1 MKQRS
6 AFARIKFGGREAERG
21 FALLVVLWA
30 IVFLS
35 VLAVA
40 LFDAVRVESQATLY
54 RKEATQAYALAR
66 GAVDAAIFQ
75 LAYPS
80 PAEKE
85 GSHFWQWQLGQRE
98 NTLSFGGGKVELR
111 IVNASGLVD
120 LNRASSEQLAQL
132 FRARGLKRE
141 KAQAL
146 AASIVEWRSPAESE
160 PAVQVF
166 SPSALA
172 GDEPV
177 APFHRPFRSVEEV
190 LNVPGMTRGI
200 FYGTAEFDEEG
211 KIQSRFGVGQD
222 LTVFSGSN
230 QINVNYASEPVLESV
245 PGITSDLVR
254 AIVQE
259 RAKGPFA
266 SLDEVG
272 QRLSVSLPDESL
284 PYLTTGTGPT
294 YTIIAV
300 GRMKG
305 SRVRRSVEAVVEMKP
320 QGSRPYRVIGWCDDD
335 PYLGD

>member
-1 MKQRS
+1 MKQHS
-6 AFARIKFGGREAERG
+6 AFARGKFGGREAEKG

-40 LFDAVRVESQATLY
+40 LFDAVRVESQTTLY
-54 RKEATQAYALAR
+54 RKESTQAYALAR

-75 LAYPS
+75 LAYPP
-80 PAEKE
+80 PAEQE
-85 GSHFWQWQLGQRE
+85 GPQFWQWQPGQRD

-120 LNRASSEQLAQL
+120 LDRASSEQFARL
-132 FRARGLKRE
+132 FRARGLEPE

-146 AASIVEWRSPAESE
+146 ADSIVEWRSPAESE
-160 PAVQVF
+160 LAIQVF
-166 SPSALA
+166 SPSAQP

-190 LNVPGMTRGI
+190 LNVPGMSREI
-200 FYGTAEFDEEG
+200 FYGTAEFNDEG
-211 KIQSRFGVGQD
+211 KIQARFGVGQD

-230 QINVNYASEPVLESV
+230 QINVNYASEPALESV
-245 PGITSDLVR
+245 PGITPDLAR
-254 AIVQE
+254 AIIQE

-266 SLDEVG
+266 SPDDVG
-272 QRLSVSLPDESL
+272 QRLSTSLPDKSL

-294 YTIIAV
+294 YVIIAV
-300 GRMKG
+300 GRMNG